1 MQKNKNKKWW
11 KRSHI
16 FFFLLNIAVQ
26 LMNYP
31 LTLSE
36 SVEISKDVRLLPLLL
51 EEPHFLLRAGFSL
64 DVSFSSLVPDS
75 SALAVSLLAAVS
87 ESNNQLQ

>member
-1 MQKNKNKKWW
+1 MEEK
-11 KRSHI
+11 SH
-16 FFFLLNIAVQ
+16 FLLLFFLLCSLQ
-26 LMNYP
+26 LINYP

-64 DVSFSSLVPDS
+64 DISFSSLVPDS

-87 ESNNQLQ
+87 GSNNQLW